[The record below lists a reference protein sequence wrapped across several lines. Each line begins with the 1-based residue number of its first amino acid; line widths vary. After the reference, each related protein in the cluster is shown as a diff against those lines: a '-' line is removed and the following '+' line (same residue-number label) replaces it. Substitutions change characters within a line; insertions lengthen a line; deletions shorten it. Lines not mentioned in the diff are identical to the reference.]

1 MATVTALSLLG
12 TPEFGGTPYG
22 NTQNRHF
29 IFKTLASGA
38 LVNGDSAAAIGA
50 TDKVR
55 LGILRSGMR
64 LDDAL
69 AIIPDAFSAT
79 ITGDLGFE
87 YVDGVDDTQAQAD
100 KENREYV
107 PQDADYF
114 FADLNAAAVGRTRAN
129 NTAVKP
135 VTLPK
140 DAYLIWTNQVAAHA
154 SVGEAH
160 FIIYG
165 EDRGPL

>member
-1 MATVTALSLLG
+1 MATITSKKAS
-12 TPEFGGTPYG
+12 PQFGGAPYG
-22 NTQNRHF
+22 NQTVHHF
-29 IFKTLASGA
+29 ALETNAAGA
-38 LVNGDSAAAIGA
+38 VVNSDSAAAIGA

-55 LGILRSGMR
+55 LGILPQGFR

-69 AIIPDAFSAT
+69 AIISDAFTAT
-79 ITGDLGFE
+79 ITGDIGFE
-87 YVDGVDDTQAQAD
+87 YADGVDDAG
-100 KENREYV
+100 V

-114 FADLNAAAVGRTRAN
+114 FADLAVTLGRTRAN

-154 SVGEAH
+154 SVGRLDLL
-160 FIIYG
+160 IYG
-165 EDRGPL
+165 VDRGPQ

>member
-1 MATVTALSLLG
+1 MADINNKRAISTAG
-12 TPEFGGTPYG
+12 FGGVPYG
-22 NTQNRHF
+22 NSVVRHF
-29 IFKTLASGA
+29 SLETKASGA
-38 LVNGDSAAAIGA
+38 LVDGDVTAAIGA

-55 LGILRSGMR
+55 LGVLPAGMR

-69 AIIPDAFSAT
+69 AIVSDAFTAT

-87 YVDGVDDTQAQAD
+87 YVDGVDSTD
-100 KENREYV
+100 V

-114 FADLNAAAVGRTRAN
+114 LADLNAAAVGRTRAN

-135 VTLPK
+135 VVLPK

-154 SVGEAH
+154 SVGRAD
-160 FIIYG
+160 FLIYG
-165 EDRGPL
+165 VDQGPK